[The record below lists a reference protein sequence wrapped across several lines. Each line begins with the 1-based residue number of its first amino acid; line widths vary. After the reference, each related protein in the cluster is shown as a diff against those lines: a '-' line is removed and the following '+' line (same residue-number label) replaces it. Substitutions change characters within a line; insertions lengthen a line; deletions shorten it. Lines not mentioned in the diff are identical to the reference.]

1 MTELFF
7 CWFKKAEKK
16 TTETGYF
23 TGNIVITKQKLCS
36 KVISFKSSTILEYI
50 NFDEYLAQK
59 KTYTIL
65 ITESIHCEF

>member
-16 TTETGYF
+16 NYRNRIFGGDT
-23 TGNIVITKQKLCS
+23 VITKQKLCS

-50 NFDEYLAQK
+50 NSDEYLA
-59 KTYTIL
+59 
-65 ITESIHCEF
+65 